1 MKISRQQR
9 QKEDRAFL
17 IRNLGWAVGLA
28 LAFVVGMIVGRQEWQ
43 RAIRDLWSVPVRI
56 VQSVIQT
63 ETGDLSTLVFDMN
76 FSSYQ
81 DILSQREQALQDGV
95 YIPSSRD
102 FVTATIQAAGS
113 TIPVRMRLLPGPAD
127 HLNEGGK
134 WGFEVQTR
142 QNYRLFD
149 MQQFHLL
156 DPAANNW
163 LNQWAFSRAL
173 QREDIL
179 AARYRF
185 VRLVLNGKD
194 WGLYGLQ
201 EEITGELPAAQ
212 GRSPGIT
219 LGYDATLLWKSIVH
233 FQGDVQAAY
242 TDPVANLSVEG
253 LEYLEIDAP
262 RDIDIATD
270 PELSAQRDRAVALL
284 RGLQAGTLRPSDVF
298 DAQQYGRFLALVD
311 LWGALQSTSLINLH
325 YYYNPASDRLEPIG
339 FSANPLGSAAR
350 LSLATTYGDPALQIA
365 YTQEA
370 LRVSQPEYLDGLQ
383 DELESE
389 FSRLQ
394 PVVSAEYPN
403 LRPPWDEIRHRQEQ
417 IRLSLDPAQPVFAYL
432 GSPELNRSGVLRVYV
447 ANVLNLPVEI
457 IGFDIHGATF
467 LPANPEWLGGEPD
480 ELLIDRSDQ
489 VVLYALDTERAP
501 VVRYVHFDVPLIEIH
516 RQDKELDFM
525 QELDILVET
534 RVLGLPTSHWT
545 LAQPGY
551 PDMLPVGGNE

>member
-1 MKISRQQR
+1 MKISRQQS
-9 QKEDRAFL
+9 QKENRAFL
-17 IRNLGWAVGLA
+17 SRNLGWGVGLA
-28 LAFVVGMIVGRQEWQ
+28 LAFVVGMILGHHEWQ
-43 RAIRDLWSVPVRI
+43 RMLDDLWSVPARI
-56 VQSVIQT
+56 VQSVIQA
-63 ETGDLSTLVFDMN
+63 ETGDPPTLVVDMS

-95 YIPSSRD
+95 YIPSSGD
-102 FVTATIQAAGS
+102 FVTATIQATGS

-134 WGFEVQTR
+134 WGFEVRTR

-173 QREDIL
+173 QHEGIL
-179 AARYRF
+179 VARYHF
-185 VRLVLNGKD
+185 VRLVLNGKEL
-194 WGLYGLQ
+194 GLYGLQ
-201 EEITGELPAAQ
+201 EGITSELPEVQ

-253 LEYLEIDAP
+253 LEYLEVDAP

-270 PELSAQRDRAVALL
+270 PELSAQRDRAVVLL
-284 RGLQAGTLRPSDVF
+284 RGLQAGTLRASDVF

-311 LWGALQSTSLINLH
+311 LWGAFQSTSLVNMH
-325 YYYNPASDRLEPIG
+325 YYYNPTSDRLEPIG
-339 FSANPLGSAAR
+339 FSANPLDSVAH
-350 LSLATTYGDPALQIA
+350 LSLATTYGDPILQVA

-370 LRVSQPEYLDGLQ
+370 LRISQPEYLDHLKT
-383 DELESE
+383 ELESE

-394 PVVSAEYPN
+394 PAVSAEYPD

-417 IRLSLDPAQPVFAYL
+417 IRLSLNPVQPIFAYL
-432 GSPELNRSGVLRVYV
+432 GSPELNRNGVLRIYV

-457 IGFDIHGATF
+457 IGFDFHGATF
-467 LPANPEWLGGEPD
+467 LPADPQWLGGELD
-480 ELLIDRSDQ
+480 ELLIDHADQ
-489 VVLYALDTERAP
+489 VILYALDIERAP
-501 VVRYVHFDVPLIEIH
+501 VVRYVHFDIPLIEIH
-516 RQDKELDFM
+516 RQDNELEFM
-525 QELDILVET
+525 QELDVLVET

-551 PDMLPVGGNE
+551 PDILRLEGSE